1 MFRVRFGILNVVT
14 SKWILGYLFIQ
25 RMTISSISTI
35 KGIVFCIYCSGLVN
49 VLTAKAM
56 GASKIIITDVMENRL
71 EAAKAMGA
79 THVYKV

>member
-1 MFRVRFGILNVVT
+1 M
-14 SKWILGYLFIQ
+14 
-25 RMTISSISTI
+25 SSFYFT
-35 KGIVFCIYCSGLVN
+35 VFCIYCSGLVN